1 MCRRW
6 TYYIL
11 SFANEFLKWTELI
24 MAGIAL
30 MLSAVCMN
38 ATCSSNS
45 TTTEGVQLIE
55 GNSTFPAV
63 NPVNDN
69 PQSFIDKRMDFYY
82 FLSCWISI
90 FIYYDA
96 RHAIWWYLIAFYE
109 HWNYKWKWFIISS
122 LSLRSIV
129 VSLCSDSN
137 FCQVFF
143 MNEIVWNLR
152 TLFSFYLSIKSDEAL
167 DQLKKELNGK
177 VLKIA
182 TIEVTFIESGSIK
195 YI

>member
-1 MCRRW
+1 
-6 TYYIL
+6 
-11 SFANEFLKWTELI
+11 

-90 FIYYDA
+90 LFIMMLDMPFDD
-96 RHAIWWYLIAFYE
+96 IWL
-109 HWNYKWKWFIISS
+109 
-122 LSLRSIV
+122 L
-129 VSLCSDSN
+129 
-137 FCQVFF
+137 F
-143 MNEIVWNLR
+143 MNIEI
-152 TLFSFYLSIKSDEAL
+152 TQMEMIHHK
-167 DQLKKELNGK
+167 
-177 VLKIA
+177 
-182 TIEVTFIESGSIK
+182 
-195 YI
+195 